1 MTHLIDLLLTVFALS
16 KRHSTSGEGEH
27 DWLLNCWVTVLAL
40 CLSLITI
47 TSTLFLC
54 SFLLRQINI
63 PQSIGGAKCALGQD
77 N

>member
-1 MTHLIDLLLTVFALS
+1 MTHIIDLLLAVFALS
-16 KRHSTSGEGEH
+16 KRHSSSEGEH
-27 DWLLNCWVTVLAL
+27 DWLLNCWVAVLVI
-40 CLSLITI
+40 CISLTTI